1 MTFRSGDGYRER
13 RKLRCRPTS
22 VSIILAVLLS
32 AQKVVLSF
40 PVSPRNPPSR
50 RSADPVSRGTA
61 NGGVVVRDR
70 NIDALCSFAGR
81 GGRRRCRKPYH
92 LSLKTKSTIEEEFQ
106 RSLLGERIANDITAT
121 TVKEENERIEVVAN
135 QIVQEKE
142 KLQEAVKEV
151 KDAVQN
157 ISQSTVNLVISNSTE
172 GNSTTVQEWSQ
183 SAMNVGVAFIKKG
196 PKIFTRLFSLMAR
209 SEIRWVQVSFVLGD

>member
-1 MTFRSGDGYRER
+1 MTSTRGLDGYHKR
-13 RKLRCRPTS
+13 RKLRCRPAS

-40 PVSPRNPPSR
+40 PVSPRNSPSR
-50 RSADPVSRGTA
+50 RSANPVSRGAA
-61 NGGVVVRDR
+61 NVGVGRDR
-70 NIDALCSFAGR
+70 NRDSLCSFAGH
-81 GGRRRCRKPYH
+81 GGRRRCRKPYQ
-92 LSLKTKSTIEEEFQ
+92 LSLKTKSTVEEEFQ
-106 RSLLGERIANDITAT
+106 RTLLGERIANDITAT
-121 TVKEENERIEVVAN
+121 TVKEENERIEVVEN

-157 ISQSTVNLVISNSTE
+157 ISQSTVNLVISNATE
-172 GNSTTVQEWSQ
+172 GNSTTVLEWSQ
-183 SAMNVGVAFIKKG
+183 SAVNVGVAFIMKG

-209 SEIRWVQVSFVLGD
+209 SEIRWVEVSFVLGH